1 MESPE
6 FTKLLAK
13 LVSYPQET
21 EWIEFKHNFHS
32 EEEIGQRLSA
42 LSNSAALLNEPFGYL
57 VFGIE
62 DGTHAI
68 VGTSFNAKR
77 HKKGNEELEMWLLN
91 RLNPRIDIECVEF
104 DVDGKHISMYRIPA
118 ATDRPVT
125 FLNTAYIRVGSLTK
139 PLMGYPDKEAKLW
152 RKNRNRQLDKT
163 IVKESSNAS
172 DVIRL
177 LSAETYFDRLKIPMP
192 QTADG
197 IMERFVSERFVIPS
211 ITGYGITE
219 LGAILLAK
227 DLRNFDG
234 LYRKAIRVIVYKDKS
249 KVETIREQSFE
260 QGYAVCF
267 PMMIEWVNGQLPA
280 NEEIGKAL
288 REDVRMYPEIA
299 IREISGN
306 MIIHQDFSVL
316 GFPMIEIYSDRVEI
330 SSPGQPLIST
340 DRFIDEYQS
349 RNEELADIMRR
360 MGFCEEKG
368 SGMDKALSAIERYQL
383 PPIKYRVS
391 DIRTTI
397 ILSAFKKWA
406 DTTKEERVQ
415 ACYQHACLKYL
426 ANEMLTNKSLR
437 ERLGVDEKNYPLVSV
452 VIKEALAQGLIKIGT
467 PEGTNRRDIAYIP
480 HWG

>member
-1 MESPE
+1 MLIMELPE
-6 FTKLLAK
+6 YTKLLAK

-68 VGTSFNAKR
+68 VGTSFKAKR

-91 RLNPRIDIECVEF
+91 RLNPRIDIECIEF
-104 DVDGKHISMYRIPA
+104 DADSKHISMYRIPA
-118 ATDRPVT
+118 AIDRPVT
-125 FLNTAYIRVGSLTK
+125 FLNTAYIRVGS
-139 PLMGYPDKEAKLW
+139 
-152 RKNRNRQLDKT
+152 
-163 IVKESSNAS
+163 
-172 DVIRL
+172 
-177 LSAETYFDRLKIPMP
+177 
-192 QTADG
+192 
-197 IMERFVSERFVIPS
+197 
-211 ITGYGITE
+211 
-219 LGAILLAK
+219 
-227 DLRNFDG
+227 
-234 LYRKAIRVIVYKDKS
+234 
-249 KVETIREQSFE
+249 
-260 QGYAVCF
+260 
-267 PMMIEWVNGQLPA
+267 
-280 NEEIGKAL
+280 
-288 REDVRMYPEIA
+288 
-299 IREISGN
+299 
-306 MIIHQDFSVL
+306 
-316 GFPMIEIYSDRVEI
+316 
-330 SSPGQPLIST
+330 
-340 DRFIDEYQS
+340 
-349 RNEELADIMRR
+349 IMRR

-391 DIRTTI
+391 GIRTTI
-397 ILSAFKKWA
+397 ILSASKKWA
-406 DTTKEERVQ
+406 DITKEERVQ